1 MSRTIVRWLVTIAT
15 VLAVAG
21 CQDQAATATGAQS
34 VPETLQSFV
43 LDFARQA
50 LAAFLL

>member
-1 MSRTIVRWLVTIAT
+1 MSRTMVRWLVTAAT

-21 CQDQAATATGAQS
+21 CQDGAATGTGAQS
-34 VPETLQSFV
+34 VPEMLQAFV

-50 LAAFLL
+50 LAALLL